1 MVRALLYLLPFI
13 TLSLPLHT
21 SCVDYQELGAFPVAF
36 PAFSTL
42 VRAEGRPLPSNHV
55 YDLFLSSFTVTP
67 GATDHV
73 WGVHD
78 VGRMINEPGQIQ
90 PTLISDVFAWP
101 NEVTIVPEPVFAES
115 GVVCVCSGRLP
126 PKNDGSVAL
135 IPGWPG
141 NVGDA
146 VLISGAPQRQ
156 LWSYTRAP
164 QWVDMNG
171 DGRLDAVVARL
182 SFVLNPPPAPP
193 TIQGELVWF
202 EQPVSSGLQT
212 PNWASHVVIQG
223 PEFGSLAVRLT
234 ITGGDEK
241 QAFLCPEYFGRNFR
255 VVWTEDSG
263 DIWTDPTLI
272 RTATIDDDSERYFDV
287 QLTDV
292 NGDGK
297 DDLLVVTSSETN
309 GTVRVYEIPEDF
321 RTGTWERHVIASG
334 FSVPGNMTMGKGT
347 PGSAVILRRD
357 SKKPTILLSG
367 DDDRHAYL
375 LVPST
380 DDPTDWSYDKRPLLT
395 STGIVGGISAADIDG
410 DGNIEAFIPAYG
422 EDKVHVFRFTD
433 AANGSDVRMVN
444 SGTVGLLSPVS
455 VIVAWLVHYG

>member
-1 MVRALLYLLPFI
+1 MVRTFNYLLPFI
-13 TLSLPLHT
+13 AISLPLHV
-21 SCVDYQELGAFPVAF
+21 SCIDYQELGTFPVAF

-42 VRAEGRPLPSNHV
+42 VRAEGEPLPSDHV
-55 YDLFLSSFTVTP
+55 YDLFLSSFNVDP
-67 GATDHV
+67 GATGHV
-73 WGVHD
+73 WGVQD
-78 VGRMINEPGQIQ
+78 VGRMINEPDEIR

-101 NEVTIVPEPVFAES
+101 NEITIVPETVFAES

-126 PKNDGSVAL
+126 PKNNGSVAL

-182 SFVLNPPPAPP
+182 SFVFNPPPNPP
-193 TIQGELVWF
+193 TTQGELVWF

-212 PNWASHVVIQG
+212 PNWSSHVVIQG
-223 PEFGSLAVRLT
+223 PEFRSLAVRLT
-234 ITGGDEK
+234 TAGGVEK
-241 QAFLCPEYFGRNFR
+241 LAFLCPEYFGRRFR
-255 VVWTEDSG
+255 IVWTEDPG

-272 RTATIDDDSERYFDV
+272 RTATIDGDSERYVDV

-297 DDLLVVTSSETN
+297 DDLLVVTSSGTN
-309 GTVRVYEIPEDF
+309 GTVRVYEIPDDF
-321 RTGTWERHVIASG
+321 RNGTWERHVIASG
-334 FSVPGNMTMGKGT
+334 FSVQGNVTQGEGT
-347 PGSAVILRRD
+347 PGLAVLLRRD
-357 SKKPTILLSG
+357 SKKPPILLSG
-367 DDDRHAYL
+367 DDDGHAYL
-375 LVPST
+375 LVPSS
-380 DDPTDWSYDKRPLLT
+380 DDPADWSYQKRPLLA
-395 STGIVGGISAADIDG
+395 STGIVGGVSAADIDG
-410 DGNIEAFIPAYG
+410 DGNIEAFISAYG

-433 AANGSDVRMVN
+433 AANGSDVRMVH
-444 SGTVGLLSPVS
+444 SGTVGLLSVL
-455 VIVAWLVHYG
+455 VAWLVHYG